1 MIRYSF
7 FSFEV
12 SFLHLFGNFLED
24 FWPQV
29 EIPMAKMVDFF
40 GASWPVKTSC
50 RCNEEEMMSPH
61 VAIVTSISPWHK
73 LGSSCCN
80 VSHQSLSTID
90 SRLVLYQSNHKR
102 FCCHDFWKVVTTSF
116 PCHDPNWHHRLLN
129 YCCDLFSLSWEYLL
143 ARPIYW

>member
-40 GASWPVKTSC
+40 GAS
-50 RCNEEEMMSPH
+50 
-61 VAIVTSISPWHK
+61 
-73 LGSSCCN
+73 
-80 VSHQSLSTID
+80 
-90 SRLVLYQSNHKR
+90 
-102 FCCHDFWKVVTTSF
+102 
-116 PCHDPNWHHRLLN
+116 
-129 YCCDLFSLSWEYLL
+129 
-143 ARPIYW
+143 